1 MDESLKNK
9 SAEFEEKPDISY
21 LANRMFDENII
32 YEEEKPLGREYFDAV
47 HHGELRPNTDHI
59 VMTRSMYNKSVMKI
73 EENTKAEIKEAKKYI
88 PVYVAIVI
96 SLYILTV
103 AVNTVFRSIGDQAL
117 FMLSGGVTAAA
128 CMILPALIFLFIA
141 STFKKIKRAKK
152 GRESALQRLEQTK
165 QECMMMGT
173 YDALK

>member
-9 SAEFEEKPDISY
+9 SAEFEEKPDISH

-73 EENTKAEIKEAKKYI
+73 EENTKAEIKEAIKYI
-88 PVYVAIVI
+88 PIYVII
-96 SLYILTV
+96 EILLFILTV
-103 AVNTVFRSIGDQAL
+103 AINTVCHNIGL
-117 FMLSGGVTAAA
+117 EPFIRLSGGVSAAA
-128 CMILPALIFLFIA
+128 LMILPALIFLFIA

>member
-1 MDESLKNK
+1 M
-9 SAEFEEKPDISY
+9 
-21 LANRMFDENII
+21 NI
-32 YEEEKPLGREYFDAV
+32 R
-47 HHGELRPNTDHI
+47 
-59 VMTRSMYNKSVMKI
+59 
-73 EENTKAEIKEAKKYI
+73 
-88 PVYVAIVI
+88 
-96 SLYILTV
+96 TV